1 MTNRA
6 FRFGVVAGFAP
17 TAEAW
22 TGLAR
27 RAEDLGYA
35 TLLQPDTLGTLSPFS
50 ALAAAAAVT
59 SRLRLGTFVLS
70 VSNREPAVV
79 AWETASLDLL
89 SGGRF
94 EIGLG
99 AGRPGAE
106 NDATALGRTFGAPA
120 ERVQLLIDTIAA
132 VKAPRESHL
141 RAVQSPHPP
150 LLVPAGGPRVTRLAV
165 EQADIVTV
173 AIAPTAGED
182 ALAERVDAIK
192 SYAGSRFDQLEM
204 STNLIG
210 VGTGEVPGRW
220 SAEDLAGSASVLT
233 GSVDEMVDTLRRR
246 RDALGISYVSVN
258 AAYIDR
264 FAPVV
269 ERLAGT

>member
-210 VGTGEVPGRW
+210 VGTGEIPGRW